1 MIQSGAEEAKKINS
15 ILVNA
20 FEDLKYE
27 IQSKNRHAFGYQAI
41 HIIVKMDKK
50 FYEIQLRTYAQDI
63 WANLVESL
71 SNGDNTLKYGG
82 NEKEQ
87 ALVQVLKRLSE
98 QFFLLDEIAHTI
110 SHKNYRKKIQEV
122 MQNVLSNRA

>member
-1 MIQSGAEEAKKINS
+1 
-15 ILVNA
+15 
-20 FEDLKYE
+20 
-27 IQSKNRHAFGYQAI
+27 
-41 HIIVKMDKK
+41 MDKK

-82 NEKEQ
+82 SENEQ
-87 ALVQVLKRLSE
+87 ALVQILNRLSE

-110 SHKNYRKKIQEV
+110 SLKNYRKKIQEV

>member
-1 MIQSGAEEAKKINS
+1 
-15 ILVNA
+15 
-20 FEDLKYE
+20 
-27 IQSKNRHAFGYQAI
+27 
-41 HIIVKMDKK
+41 MDKK

-82 NEKEQ
+82 SENEQ
-87 ALVQVLKRLSE
+87 ALVQILNRLSE
-98 QFFLLDEIAHTI
+98 KFFLLDEIAHTI
-110 SHKNYRKKIQEV
+110 SLKNYRKKIQEV